1 MSNQESK
8 LVEEPHMS
16 EETYAK
22 FMGFWQGPVKP
33 FEEHEPPKIAL
44 QCSVTRTGA
53 RVLLPDVW
61 KAFPILRTSR
71 ERMDEHI
78 RMSFPHEKPEPE
90 QTDSRTVQMTT
101 LQEGRRV
108 DVYDFVQVGDKIKKV
123 VSGSAWILPNISEA
137 ADQIKRRQ
145 RMAYLKDAISIE
157 KVIHPDVPAVCKF
170 CHSMFPERGHCKLV
184 SQSLGSMC
192 SMYAKGHG
200 KLVPPVQPVNVP
212 YRQSLQ
218 YRLDQ
223 FEKRNKSRTLWAK
236 STLPTFNRNDGKF
249 LGIKYYQVD
258 NSGEPIYES
267 PIDPRCVNP
276 DDIQSGEV
284 VALRTY
290 KDTDPRFVPE
300 KAFEHS
306 RTEENTWY
314 DDCAFPDE
322 WREEME
328 VQEQDDHVYM
338 DSDRERDVKHLSAV
352 IQKPKYALEYR
363 KVPMLVGFR
372 AYKQVMTYERLEK
385 VWTWNAKKSMF
396 TFTLEPRQETVIVKH
411 EYGIIRK
418 VELPTLVPVASDP
431 DETIVL
437 NTSTVRTKREKQF
450 SLNRSIAAKFKRQ
463 LTGYLIEKDALE
475 AETGRHIPDPEEVRK
490 ELARVKA

>member
-1 MSNQESK
+1 
-8 LVEEPHMS
+8 MS

-33 FEEHEPPKIAL
+33 VEEHEPPRISLKCRA
-44 QCSVTRTGA
+44 TKTGA
-53 RVLLPDVW
+53 QVLLPDVW
-61 KAFPILRTSR
+61 RVFPILGTSR
-71 ERMDEHI
+71 ERMDEHV
-78 RMSFPHEKPEPE
+78 RMSFPHENSAIE
-90 QTDSRTVQMTT
+90 QPDSRPIQATA

-108 DVYDFVQVGDKIKKV
+108 DVYDFVQVGDKMKKV

-137 ADQIKRRQ
+137 ADQIKRMQ
-145 RMAYLKDAISIE
+145 RMAYLKDAICIE
-157 KVIHPDVPAVCKF
+157 KVIHPDVPEVCKF

-200 KLVPPVQPVNVP
+200 KLVSPVQAVNVP
-212 YRQSLQ
+212 YRRSLQ

-258 NSGEPIYES
+258 ASGEPMYES
-267 PIDPRCVNP
+267 PVDPRCVNP
-276 DDIQSGEV
+276 DDIQSGKIT
-284 VALRTY
+284 ALRAY
-290 KDTDPRFVPE
+290 KDTDPHFVPE

-306 RTEENTWY
+306 RTEENTWF

-322 WREEME
+322 WREGME

-338 DSDRERDVKHLSAV
+338 DRDRERDVRHLSAV

-363 KVPMLVGFR
+363 KVPMLIGFR
-372 AYKQVMTYERLEK
+372 EYKQVMTYERLEK
-385 VWTWNAKKSMF
+385 VWTWNAEKHMF
-396 TFTLEPRQETVIVKH
+396 TFTLEPRQETVTVKH

-418 VELPTLVPVASDP
+418 VELPTLVPVVSDS

-450 SLNRSIAAKFKRQ
+450 LLDRSTAAKFKRQ

-475 AETGRHIPDPEEVRK
+475 AETGRCIPDPDEIRK